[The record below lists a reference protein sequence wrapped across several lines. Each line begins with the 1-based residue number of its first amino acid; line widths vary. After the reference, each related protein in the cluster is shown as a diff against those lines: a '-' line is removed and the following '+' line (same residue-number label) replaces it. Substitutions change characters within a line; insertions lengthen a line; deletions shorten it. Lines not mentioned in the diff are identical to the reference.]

1 MRFRTRVMSI
11 LLVAAISVSLAQARV
26 VRVEIASRT
35 DIQEGKP
42 FGSAG
47 GYEKIIGRV
56 YFAVDPANLHNR
68 KIVDLDK
75 APRNAKG
82 EVEFS
87 ADLYLL
93 KPKDMAKGNQA
104 VLFEVSNR
112 GGRGIL
118 SIVNGRD
125 GEFGDGFLM
134 RQGYTIA
141 WVGWEFDLSSQGEHL
156 RLSAPIAHDP
166 GGKEIQGLVRT
177 DFTPAEKRDD
187 MPLGHILLGPDGG
200 NSYPVDDPASKQ
212 NVLTVR
218 DTPTGQRQIIPRND
232 WSFGHV
238 VDGKLQAD
246 PHYVHLNSGFVPG
259 RIYELVYTA
268 KNPAVVGVGLAA
280 VRDFLSYLK
289 YDPQATAPVKRVYA
303 VGISQ
308 SGRFLRHFLYQD
320 FNADERGRQVM
331 DGVIAHVAGAGRGS
345 FNHRFAQP
353 SRDAQPMSSLFFP
366 TDLFP
371 FTDLPEKDPDT
382 GEQAGLLD
390 AATKSKMVPKIFCAN
405 TSYEYWGRA
414 ASLIH
419 TSADGKTDVP
429 LATHTRI
436 YFLAGL
442 EHFTVP
448 FPPQKSMEG
457 NPDFTAQQ
465 KHNPNPIQ
473 WYWRALITDMD
484 QWVKDGKEP
493 PPSTYP
499 RIGDKTLVP
508 LAQWR
513 FPKIPGVNTPHEV
526 SLAYHIDHEIQ
537 FHAIVPAKEHSA
549 TIGPA
554 QSIAIEPPRVGKPF
568 GVLVPQSDSDGN
580 DLGGVRLPE
589 LQVPLATY
597 TGWNLRDP
605 SIGAPDQRAS
615 FLGSWIPLAKTAE
628 ERKKSGD
635 PRMSIA
641 ERYTSQ
647 EEYMNKFEQAAKKL
661 IEQRFLLQEDLPAIL
676 ERGKTEWNVIVAQ

>member
-1 MRFRTRVMSI
+1 MHLPTRFVTV
-11 LLVAAISVSLAQARV
+11 LLFLTMFSAASPARV
-26 VRVEIASRT
+26 VRVEITSRT

-42 FGSAG
+42 FGNVG
-47 GYEKIIGRV
+47 PYEKILGRV

-68 KIVDLDK
+68 QIVDLDK
-75 APRNAKG
+75 APRNAHG

-93 KPKDMAKGNQA
+93 KPKDISKGNQA

-112 GGRGIL
+112 GGRSIL
-118 SIVNGRD
+118 SLVNGRD

-166 GGKEIQGLVRT
+166 GGKEIHGLVRT
-177 DFTPAEKRDD
+177 DFTPAEKRNDI
-187 MPLGHILLGPDGG
+187 PLGHILLGPDGG
-200 NSYPVDDPASKQ
+200 NSYPVDDPASEKD
-212 NVLTVR
+212 VLTVR
-218 DTPTGQRQIIPRND
+218 DMPTGNRTTLSRSE
-232 WSFGHV
+232 WSFAHV
-238 VDGKLQAD
+238 VAGKLTPD

-259 RIYELVYTA
+259 KIYELVYTA

-289 YDPQATAPVKRVYA
+289 YDPQATAPVKRAYA

-308 SGRFLRHFLYQD
+308 SGRFLRHFIYQD
-320 FNADERGRQVM
+320 FNADEQGRQVM

-371 FTDLPEKDPDT
+371 FTDLPEKDSVT
-382 GEQAGLLD
+382 QEKAGLLD
-390 AATKSKMVPKIFCAN
+390 AATKSHTVPKIFYTN

-419 TSADGKTDVP
+419 TTADGKQDAE
-429 LATHTRI
+429 LAPSTRI

-442 EHFTVP
+442 QHFTVP
-448 FPPQKSMEG
+448 FPPDNRVGG
-457 NPDFTAQQ
+457 NPDYTAQQ
-465 KHNPNPIQ
+465 KANPNPIQ
-473 WYWRALITDMD
+473 WYWRALITDMND
-484 QWVKDGKEP
+484 WVKNGKEP

-499 RIGDKTLVP
+499 KIAEKTLVP
-508 LAQWR
+508 LEQYK
-513 FPKIPGVNTPHEV
+513 FPRIPAVNTPHEV
-526 SLAYHIDHEIQ
+526 SLAYHINFEVRSFDVDLSKPGK
-537 FHAIVPAKEHSA
+537 AA
-549 TIGPA
+549 TERKVTL
-554 QSIAIEPPRVGKPF
+554 EPPQLGNPF
-568 GVLVPQSDSDGN
+568 GVLVPQSDADGN

-605 SIGAPDQRAS
+605 SIGAPDQRVS
-615 FLGSWIPLAKTAE
+615 FLGSWVPLAKTAE

-635 PRMSIA
+635 ARPSIA
-641 ERYTSQ
+641 ERYASQ
-647 EEYMNKFEQAAKKL
+647 AEYMSKFEQAAKKM

-676 ERGKTEWNVIVAQ
+676 ERGKLEWKVIAGE

>member
-1 MRFRTRVMSI
+1 MRFRARVI
-11 LLVAAISVSLAQARV
+11 PVLLVMMVLVSLAQARV
-26 VRVEIASRT
+26 VRVEITSRT
-35 DIQEGKP
+35 DIQDGKA
-42 FGSAG
+42 FGNAG
-47 GYEKIIGRV
+47 AYEKIVGRV

-68 KIVDLDK
+68 QIVDLDK
-75 APRNAKG
+75 APCNAHG

-118 SIVNGRD
+118 FLVNGRD
-125 GEFGDGFLM
+125 DEFGDGFLM

-166 GGKEIQGLVRT
+166 GGKEIRGLVRT
-177 DFTPAEKRDD
+177 DFTPARKRDD

-200 NSYPVDDPASKQ
+200 NSYAVDESASDK
-212 NVLTVR
+212 NILTVR
-218 DTPTGQRQIIPRND
+218 DTPIGNRKTIPRSE
-232 WSFGHV
+232 WSFAHA
-238 VDGKLQAD
+238 VDGQLKYD

-259 RIYELVYTA
+259 KIYELVYTA

-289 YDPQATAPVKRVYA
+289 YDQQATAPVKRAYA

-308 SGRFLRHFLYQD
+308 SGRFLRHFIYQD
-320 FNADERGRQVM
+320 FNADEQGRQVM

-371 FTDLPEKDPDT
+371 FTDLPEKDSDT
-382 GEQAGLLD
+382 GAEAGLLD
-390 AATKSKMVPKIFCAN
+390 AATKSKTLPKIFYTN

-419 TSADGKTDVP
+419 TSADGKTDAP
-429 LATHTRI
+429 LAANTRI

-448 FPPQKSMEG
+448 FPPDNRVGE
-457 NPDFTAQQ
+457 NPDYTAQQ
-465 KHNPNPIQ
+465 KANPNPIQ
-473 WYWRALITDMD
+473 WYWRALVTDMND
-484 QWVKDGKEP
+484 WVKDGKEP

-499 RIGDKTLVP
+499 KVAEKTLVP
-508 LAQWR
+508 LEQYR

-526 SLAYHIDHEIQ
+526 SLAYRLD
-537 FHAIVPAKEHSA
+537 F
-549 TIGPA
+549 GP
-554 QSIAIEPPRVGKPF
+554 QWKQGFITIEPPRSGTPF
-568 GVLVPQSDSDGN
+568 RVLVPQADADGN

-605 SIGAPDQRAS
+605 SIGAPDQRVS
-615 FLGSWIPLAKTAE
+615 FLGSWIPLAKTTE
-628 ERKKSGD
+628 ERKKTGD

-641 ERYTSQ
+641 ERYKSQ
-647 EEYMNKFEQAAKKL
+647 QEYMGKFEQAAKKL
-661 IEQRFLLQEDLPAIL
+661 IEQRFLLQEDLPAII
-676 ERGKTEWNVIVAQ
+676 ERGKVEWKTIMGE